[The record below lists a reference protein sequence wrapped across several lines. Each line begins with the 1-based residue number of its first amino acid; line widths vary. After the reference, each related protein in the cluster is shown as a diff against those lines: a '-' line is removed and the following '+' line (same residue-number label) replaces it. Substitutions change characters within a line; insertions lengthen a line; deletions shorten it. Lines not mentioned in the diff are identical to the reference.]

1 MRIGDYTIKL
11 SCGACPE
18 AYDVFNLDG
27 EYVGYLRLR
36 HGVFRA
42 YVEDWEVVH
51 VSHPEGDGVFEEDER
66 NYHLENGI
74 IAIANY
80 YKEKQNV

>member
-18 AYDVFNLDG
+18 AYDVFNLEG

-42 YVEDWEVVH
+42 YVEDWGVVH
-51 VSHPEGDGVFEEDER
+51 VSHPEGDGIFEEDER
-66 NYHLENGI
+66 DYHLENGV

-80 YKEKQNV
+80 CREKHK